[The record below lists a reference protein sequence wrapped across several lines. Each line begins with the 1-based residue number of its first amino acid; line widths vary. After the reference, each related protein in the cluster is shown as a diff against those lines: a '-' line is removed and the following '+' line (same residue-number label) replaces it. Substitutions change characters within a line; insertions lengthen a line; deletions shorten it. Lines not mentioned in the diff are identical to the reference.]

1 MEILLCMIGA
11 AILAVLAAIIMLIVK
26 QRKLGRSVRRY
37 RVGIVL
43 LSVVELVLLIG
54 LFGVIDFYLSMLN
67 EIVYKPVIYLYPEE
81 EISVSVELGYPER
94 LTVSYPFYEDGW
106 AVTAAP
112 NGDLVALETGRGLYA
127 LYYESRSAYDFRM
140 EADGFVVRGEDTAAF
155 LEEKLSILGLTD
167 HEAEEFI
174 IYWLPILQEN
184 PYNYIRF
191 AEAEEVE
198 SNMPLAIEPVPDAL
212 IRVLMTWKG
221 LEKPVT
227 VTEQL
232 LTQTVREGFVAV
244 EWGGT
249 EIP

>member
-1 MEILLCMIGA
+1 MEGILYIIGA
-11 AILAVLAAIIMLIVK
+11 VILAVLATIIMLIVK
-26 QRKLGRSVRRY
+26 QRKLGRSVRTF
-37 RVGIVL
+37 RVWIIL
-43 LSVVELVLLIG
+43 LTVVLVLLIG
-54 LFGVIDFYLSMLN
+54 LFGAVDYYLSMFN
-67 EIVYKPVIYLYPEE
+67 NIVYKPVIYLYPEE
-81 EISVSVELGYPER
+81 ETYVSVELGYPEK
-94 LTVSYPFYEDGW
+94 LTVSYPLYEDGW
-106 AVTAAP
+106 TVMAAP
-112 NGDLVALETGRGLYA
+112 NGDLVDLETGRGLYA
-127 LYYESRSAYDFRM
+127 LYYESRSAYDFQM
-140 EADGFVVRGEDTAAF
+140 EDDGFVIRGEDTVAF

-191 AEAEEVE
+191 AEVEEVE
-198 SNMPLAIEPVPDAL
+198 ANMPLAIEPVPDTL

-227 VTEQL
+227 VTEQR
-232 LTQTVREGFVAV
+232 LTETVREGFAAV